1 MAGKPIPPFL
11 CRVVSPDS
19 VLLALH
25 DRAQQLTV
33 SDDRLWLTGAKFY
46 CTARATHGVKKGNI
60 INFLSQSIELTGRLG
75 SSLKTE
81 FHRVN

>member
-60 INFLSQSIELTGRLG
+60 MNSIAIKITNWEVVCFIENGNF
-75 SSLKTE
+75 TE
-81 FHRVN
+81 